1 MEEEEIVQPSNAENE
16 DSFIRVK
23 GADEEEESLGSNAF
37 MRKSSR
43 KRAISKFLSGVATK
57 AIFYLPRSGKVMQKC
72 RSKKKNKK
80 KGLMDFETLKPLF
93 LVLFG
98 IILSTF
104 EPV

>member
-43 KRAISKFLSGVATK
+43 KRAISKFLSGVATN
-57 AIFYLPRSGKVMQKC
+57 AIFSLNFR
-72 RSKKKNKK
+72 KKNHDTGFQDTVKNDYNASI
-80 KGLMDFETLKPLF
+80 GCVFVENTLF
-93 LVLFG
+93 DND
-98 IILSTF
+98 S
-104 EPV
+104 